1 MIDLD
6 EVVEFI
12 VDETIFLLPVLS
24 GKSAVALQ
32 AALTEDKEIE
42 IVQKTKNVIKIGLSG
57 IKNIKISG
65 EVKELV
71 SNTEEIIEKF
81 PLKLLTKLM
90 SKIIEINFP
99 TEVEKKN

>member
-24 GKSAVALQ
+24 GKPAVALQ

-42 IVQKTKNVIKIGLSG
+42 ITQKTKNVIKVGLSG

-65 EVKELV
+65 EVKEFV
-71 SNTEEIIEKF
+71 EATTEVIEKF
-81 PLKLLTKLM
+81 PIRLLTKLM
-90 SKIIEINFP
+90 SKIVEINFP
-99 TEVEKKN
+99 TEEEKKN